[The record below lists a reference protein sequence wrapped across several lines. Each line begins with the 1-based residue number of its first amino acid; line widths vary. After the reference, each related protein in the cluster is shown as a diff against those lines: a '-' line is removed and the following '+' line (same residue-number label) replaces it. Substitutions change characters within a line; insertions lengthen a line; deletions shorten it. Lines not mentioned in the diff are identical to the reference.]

1 MIQTFSSTIRR
12 REMDA
17 VLTCMVDE
25 KIGPGEINARLIT
38 GVKEFFGVAGALALR
53 SPDIAVKYALMACG
67 IEKGSKI
74 MISALAPGWQLFAV
88 KEAGYE
94 PLILD
99 VDETTACVTP
109 QIVEDGIK
117 NGGRLLIL
125 HEPLGVLPDFEPILA
140 LGVPV
145 IEDISQSAGSMI
157 VETKAEGAEN
167 STKPQSPVKTEE
179 TPQEVKGK
187 KAGTFGIFSIC
198 ALEEHDVITAGGGAL
213 LMAPGRREWPSLKQ
227 LTENLPGIQMLPDI
241 NAALALVQVKEF
253 KRNEAVRKEIFN
265 LYNRAIMVGKNKTFV
280 RDMEYGSTAYSFPV
294 ILNSGFKDVK
304 QYAAKKEI
312 EIVSAF
318 SDSVIGVL
326 EKLKENLL
334 EEQKLDYDYSN
345 CKTAKSLYLRTA
357 LFPLYPRLSRS
368 QVEKISKVLGTLP

>member
-1 MIQTFSSTIRR
+1 
-12 REMDA
+12 
-17 VLTCMVDE
+17 
-25 KIGPGEINARLIT
+25 
-38 GVKEFFGVAGALALR
+38 
-53 SPDIAVKYALMACG
+53 
-67 IEKGSKI
+67 
-74 MISALAPGWQLFAV
+74 
-88 KEAGYE
+88 
-94 PLILD
+94 
-99 VDETTACVTP
+99 
-109 QIVEDGIK
+109 
-117 NGGRLLIL
+117 
-125 HEPLGVLPDFEPILA
+125 
-140 LGVPV
+140 
-145 IEDISQSAGSMI
+145 
-157 VETKAEGAEN
+157 
-167 STKPQSPVKTEE
+167 
-179 TPQEVKGK
+179 
-187 KAGTFGIFSIC
+187 
-198 ALEEHDVITAGGGAL
+198 
-213 LMAPGRREWPSLKQ
+213 MAPGRREWPSLKQ